1 MNKINFHFQSVIFKI
16 ANKRKLKKHIENIF
30 NTEKKSLKYL
40 NFIFCSDKY
49 LLKINKKYLQHDYY
63 TDVITFDLSQNKK
76 EITGEI
82 YISVDRIKENASV
95 YNKTFR
101 EELSTVIIHGALHL
115 CGYNDKT
122 SKDIKRIRRAENFY
136 LANL

>member
-1 MNKINFHFQSVIFKI
+1 MFKL
-16 ANKRKLKKHIENIF
+16 AQRRELKKHIENIF

-40 NFIFCSDKY
+40 NVIFCSDRY
-49 LLKINKKYLQHDYY
+49 LLKINKQYLHHDYY

-82 YISVDRIKENASV
+82 YISVDRIRENAGD

-101 EELSTVIIHGALHL
+101 EELNRVIVHGLLHL

-122 SKDIKRIRRAENFY
+122 AKDLKRIIRAENFY